1 MRTGK
6 LTAAAAIGLMTAA
19 CHNAAPPPPAPQPP
33 AVTVTQPLER
43 EVTDW
48 DEYPGRMEA
57 AEMVEIKARVSGYLE
72 SINFKDGAEVAK
84 GDLLF
89 VIDPRPYQAA
99 LDMANAALLQ
109 AQTHLEL
116 TSNDLA
122 RAERMLQS
130 HAISEE
136 ETDTRRSAHRM
147 AAAEVTS
154 AQASVETAQLNLGYS
169 RITAPISGRIGRRLM
184 TEGNLVNGDQGQSS
198 LLATIMSL
206 DPIYCYF
213 EADERSALKYQKL
226 AREGKSENMRDGKIE
241 CEIGLA
247 NEAGFPHRGV
257 LDFVDN
263 QVDPAMGTLRLRGVF
278 ANADRVLQPGFFA
291 RARVPGSAQYRALLI
306 PDQAVGA
313 DQDLKYVLTVD
324 EGGGSNKVQF
334 HPVTLGPLVDGL
346 RVVRTG
352 LASNDWVA
360 VNGLMGLRPG
370 MTVTPQKA
378 AAAAAAGAT
387 TTTARANN

>member
-19 CHNAAPPPPAPQPP
+19 CHNAAPPPPAPPP
-33 AVTVTQPLER
+33 AAVTVTQPLER

-57 AEMVEIKARVSGYLE
+57 AEMVEIKARVSGYLQ

-154 AQASVETAQLNLGYS
+154 AQASVETAELNLGYS

-241 CEIGLA
+241 CDIGLA
-247 NEAGFPHRGV
+247 NEPGFPHRGV

-334 HPVTLGPLVDGL
+334 HPVTLGPLVEGL

-378 AAAAAAGAT
+378 AAAAAGAT
-387 TTTARANN
+387 TTTAGANN

>member
-1 MRTGK
+1 
-6 LTAAAAIGLMTAA
+6 
-19 CHNAAPPPPAPQPP
+19 
-33 AVTVTQPLER
+33 
-43 EVTDW
+43 
-48 DEYPGRMEA
+48 
-57 AEMVEIKARVSGYLE
+57 
-72 SINFKDGAEVAK
+72 
-84 GDLLF
+84 
-89 VIDPRPYQAA
+89 
-99 LDMANAALLQ
+99 
-109 AQTHLEL
+109 
-116 TSNDLA
+116 
-122 RAERMLQS
+122 
-130 HAISEE
+130 
-136 ETDTRRSAHRM
+136 
-147 AAAEVTS
+147 
-154 AQASVETAQLNLGYS
+154 
-169 RITAPISGRIGRRLM
+169 M

>member
-1 MRTGK
+1 
-6 LTAAAAIGLMTAA
+6 
-19 CHNAAPPPPAPQPP
+19 
-33 AVTVTQPLER
+33 
-43 EVTDW
+43 
-48 DEYPGRMEA
+48 
-57 AEMVEIKARVSGYLE
+57 MVEIKARVSGYLE